1 MNRTYTIRTAALIA
15 LPFLLLPAGVWLV
28 NTAAELWHSEVAWF
42 YPWQAVRWLMRFAY
56 VGGAFMGWRAGRP
69 IWFYPWLGFAVYE
82 LVAVLML
89 LASGPL
95 VHLWVTILGDGPV
108 VILGGLLYMLV
119 VSFSPSFA
127 VFLWLGRQPL
137 PEPLAVYTAFPS
149 AALTIPLYLSA
160 VTEEN
165 VGGTTGGMIQ
175 SGMEG
180 MPPTATL
187 LAAVFAAICAV
198 LFWRQPL
205 ALSRGRVN
213 GARMVVLFGG
223 VPLSHFLYLF
233 VLFAFSFGE
242 GFHFEQVSAILI
254 SAGLGWLILSGPLLF
269 PPLLQRLVRLLRVE
283 RAIAFFNSER
293 GR

>member
-95 VHLWVTILGDGPV
+95 VHLWVTH
-108 VILGGLLYMLV
+108 LGGWPHRYSGRRALYV
-119 VSFSPSFA
+119 
-127 VFLWLGRQPL
+127 GRL
-137 PEPLAVYTAFPS
+137 ILAIFCGLPLAGQATIAG
-149 AALTIPLYLSA
+149 AAGGLYRIPLCRIDDCPLYLSA
-160 VTEEN
+160 VTAEN
-165 VGGTTGGMIQ
+165 VGGTPGGMIQ

-180 MPPTATL
+180 MPPLPQRL

-223 VPLSHFLYLF
+223 VPLSHFLF
-233 VLFAFSFGE
+233 CSF
-242 GFHFEQVSAILI
+242 
-254 SAGLGWLILSGPLLF
+254 
-269 PPLLQRLVRLLRVE
+269 
-283 RAIAFFNSER
+283 
-293 GR
+293 